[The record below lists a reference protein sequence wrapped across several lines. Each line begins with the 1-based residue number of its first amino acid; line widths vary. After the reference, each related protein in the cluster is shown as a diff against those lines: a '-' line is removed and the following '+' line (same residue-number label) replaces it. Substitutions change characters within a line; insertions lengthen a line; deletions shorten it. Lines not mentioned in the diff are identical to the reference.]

1 MTDVSPR
8 LVSGG
13 RLARPLPTL
22 YPIIDADLCAMR
34 GLDPL
39 AVAQACLDGGARLLQ
54 VRRKGSAGGTGAL
67 LTLAS
72 AVVEA
77 ARAYDAMVIVNDR
90 ADVAVLSSA
99 DGVHV
104 GQQDLPAAVVATLVG
119 PGRMIGVSTHT
130 PEQVDEALA
139 GPAHYVAVGPVFS
152 TSTKDTG
159 YTARGLD
166 LVTRASGRGKPVV
179 AIGGITLATAP
190 AILAAGAASVAVISD
205 LLEGNQITARVRAYL
220 TAHG

>member
-1 MTDVSPR
+1 VTDVSPR
-8 LVSGG
+8 PVSGS

-39 AVAQACLDGGARLLQ
+39 SVARACLDGGARLLQ

-67 LTLAS
+67 LTLSS
-72 AVVEA
+72 AIVEA

-90 ADVAVLSSA
+90 ADVAMMASA

-104 GQQDLPAAVVATLVG
+104 GQQDLPAAVVRTLIG
-119 PGRMIGVSTHT
+119 PERMVGVSTHT

-139 GPAHYVAVGPVFS
+139 GPADYVAVGPVFR
-152 TSTKDTG
+152 TNTKDTG

-166 LVTRASGRGKPVV
+166 LVKQASGRGKPVV

-190 AILAAGAASVAVISD
+190 EILAAGAASVAVISD
-205 LLEGNQITARVRAYL
+205 LLEGGQVASRVRAYL
-220 TAHG
+220 GAHG